1 MLQLDTETFVHK
13 LQLICAG
20 MALLA
25 PLATAETTTLRTGLW
40 ELDFHS
46 DLTVEQSRRLS
57 AKLPDVVFAR
67 VPASQRSELKHL
79 YESGELLRNALNSS
93 DTLCIT
99 EEDLEHGIHPT
110 TDIDESCNVVN
121 ASTYKTWQQVKL
133 VCAGLE
139 DEAQGKAVITI
150 VVSDPTT
157 LTGNITR
164 TVAGATKPFIIKV
177 ELQGKWLDSQCGE
190 EAPEEDEARLR

>member
-1 MLQLDTETFVHK
+1 MLQLDTERFVHK

-20 MALLA
+20 MTLLA
-25 PLATAETTTLRTGLW
+25 PLVVAETTTLRTGLW
-40 ELDFHS
+40 ELTFKS

-57 AKLPDVVFAR
+57 AKIPEVAFGQI
-67 VPASQRSELKHL
+67 PAPQRAELRRR
-79 YESGELLRNALNSS
+79 YQSGELLRNALNSI

-99 EEDLEHGIHPT
+99 EEDLEQGIHPD
-110 TDIDESCNVVN
+110 TDIDESCKVVN
-121 ASTYKTWQQVKL
+121 ATAHKAWQQVKL

-139 DEAQGKAVITI
+139 DEALGNAVITI
-150 VVSDPTT
+150 TASDPTT

-164 TVAGATKPFIIKV
+164 TVAGATKPFTIKV

-190 EAPEEDEARLR
+190 QAPEEDEARLR